1 MLSSDYT
8 AAERQAFIAGM
19 LATCVHLST
28 PDWVVADMCVMHGVK
43 AEELMEVLTMARRG
57 GKKTVSRVTDPVDPP
72 IVPGI
77 YGAGK

>member
-1 MLSSDYT
+1 MLSDYT

-43 AEELMEVLTMARRG
+43 AEELMEVRTMARRG

-72 IVPGI
+72 IVPGV
-77 YGAGK
+77 YGASK

>member
-1 MLSSDYT
+1 MLSDYT

-43 AEELMEVLTMARRG
+43 AEELMEVRTMARRG

-77 YGAGK
+77 YGVDK